1 MPDESRISTFAF
13 GSVSLNVIFPLAVTG
28 QLVVNLCFAF
38 KADTHIGL
46 IAIFRRVIREI
57 VQAVYFPVKVQFVAV
72 FVINFSGVCCAS
84 SQQSGMT
91 SANTFLFIFLS
102 LKT

>member
-1 MPDESRISTFAF
+1 M
-13 GSVSLNVIFPLAVTG
+13 
-28 QLVVNLCFAF
+28 VVNLRFAF

-84 SQQSGMT
+84 SQQSRDDKCQYF
-91 SANTFLFIFLS
+91 SFHFFI
-102 LKT
+102 LKNLTYLQKIELLQIR